1 MNLYKINE
9 AAAAIARAIA
19 PDDSA
24 DQRKAIAEQWQR
36 ELMVGFR
43 DGALRVLDVDN
54 RIHIPPGRP
63 GAVVGAVHVGA
74 VTREELN
81 RWLSAEGIPV
91 TVDEKHFAEAPA
103 PVSAGGATDGPKPGL
118 HWNRDPYWK
127 KVGRE
132 HANQIARRNMEQG
145 YGGTSHR
152 DIEVDVTA
160 ALVREPGFPNPTVK
174 PGRIRKVILKGWKWD
189 GVVVAPTARSG

>member
-1 MNLYKINE
+1 MSLFRLDT
-9 AAAAIARAIA
+9 AARAISRA
-19 PDDSA
+19 VAADSI
-24 DQRKAIAEQWQR
+24 DRQPIIAEKWHR
-36 ELMVGFR
+36 ELMAGFLN
-43 DGALRVLDVDN
+43 GTLCVLDSSDMAPI
-54 RIHIPPGRP
+54 RPERP
-63 GAVVGAVHVGA
+63 GAVAGAVIVGV
-74 VTREELN
+74 VTRDELN
-81 RWLSAEGIPV
+81 RWLSAQGFPLAI
-91 TVDEKHFAEAPA
+91 TEKHFAEAPA
-103 PVSAGGATDGPKPGL
+103 PVSASDATDGPKPGL